1 MQALTNLVAMQG
13 LSAGSSIP
21 VTAQATALTA
31 TTAVQVVDSYVCLTK
46 ISVVAY
52 TGGQWLQP
60 PSTVGLYGTTTA
72 ALNAFQVSSSAL
84 NLGEWPAGW
93 CLEHHNRSAM

>member
-1 MQALTNLVAMQG
+1 MCLVTMQG
-13 LSAGSSIP
+13 LSAGSGIP
-21 VTAQATALTA
+21 ITAQATALTA
-31 TTAVQVVDSYVCLTK
+31 NTAVQVVDSYVCLTK

-72 ALNAFQVSSSAL
+72 ALNAFQVSRAL
-84 NLGEWPAGW
+84 VLGQQPTGVVP
-93 CLEHHNRSAM
+93 

>member
-1 MQALTNLVAMQG
+1 MQAFTRLLIMQG
-13 LSAGSSIP
+13 LSAGSGIP
-21 VTAQATALTA
+21 VTTQATALTA
-31 TTAVQVVDSYVCLTK
+31 TTAVQVVDAYVCLTK

-72 ALNAFQVSSSAL
+72 ALNAFQVSSPAL
-84 NLGEWPAGW
+84 HLLLWPAV
-93 CLEHHNRSAM
+93 